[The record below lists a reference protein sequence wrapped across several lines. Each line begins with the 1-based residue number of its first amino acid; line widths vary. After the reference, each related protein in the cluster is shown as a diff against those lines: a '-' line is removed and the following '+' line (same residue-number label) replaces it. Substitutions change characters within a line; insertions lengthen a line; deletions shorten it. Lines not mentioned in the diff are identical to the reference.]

1 MDGELLGGNMNSVT
15 RVGDTVHRRAGS
27 WTPTIH
33 RYLRHLG
40 SVGISWVPQPLTID
54 GDSEVLSFVE
64 GDVPIYPL
72 PDWVWS
78 DDALIDAARHLRMLH
93 DASVG
98 FDREAAIWQLPTHEP
113 IEVICH
119 NDLAP
124 HNLAFVDGRVVG
136 AIDFDT
142 SSPGPRIWDLAY
154 LATRMVPLT
163 ADHSDGSPGEDQ
175 SHRRVQLML
184 DAYESAASW
193 VDVVGVAI
201 IRLRDLAEFSRLKA
215 AELGKPHLL
224 GDAALYERDA
234 IHLEGVL
241 KSRRATP

>member
-1 MDGELLGGNMNSVT
+1 MNSVT
-15 RVGDTVHRRAGS
+15 RVGATVHRRAGS

-40 SVGISWVPQPLTID
+40 LVGISWVPQPVTID
-54 GDSEVLSFVE
+54 GDREVLSFVE
-64 GDVPIYPL
+64 GEVPLYPL

-78 DDALIDAARHLRMLH
+78 DDALTDAARHLRLLH

-98 FDREAAIWQLPTHEP
+98 FDRDSAIWQLPTHEP

-119 NDLAP
+119 NDFAP
-124 HNLAFVDGRVVG
+124 HNLAFDDGRVIG

-175 SHRRVQLML
+175 SHRRLQLML
-184 DAYESAASW
+184 DAYGSAVSW
-193 VDVVGVAI
+193 AEVVRVAV
-201 IRLRDLAEFSRLKA
+201 IRLRDLANFSVAKA
-215 AELGKPHLL
+215 EELGKPNLRE
-224 GDAALYERDA
+224 DAAIYERDA
-234 IHLEGVL
+234 THLEGL
-241 KSRRATP
+241 LRDGFHG